1 MKLIIIILM
10 LAGLATGCE
19 TKSQARAEAQK
30 AYLAGQ
36 NEAMRRMMAQ
46 QQTANSVTIVGP
58 VQIPTVP
65 WVAGM
70 TLTQAIATANYL
82 PQREPK
88 QIILTR
94 QGQDQIIDPQD
105 LVNGVQIPLQPGDT
119 ITIREE

>member
-10 LAGLATGCE
+10 LAGVATGCE
-19 TKSQARAEAQK
+19 TKLQARAEAQK

-65 WVAGM
+65 
-70 TLTQAIATANYL
+70 
-82 PQREPK
+82 
-88 QIILTR
+88 
-94 QGQDQIIDPQD
+94 
-105 LVNGVQIPLQPGDT
+105 
-119 ITIREE
+119 

>member
-1 MKLIIIILM
+1 MKLIIIVLL

-36 NEAMRRMMAQ
+36 NDAMRHALAQ
-46 QQTANSVTIVGP
+46 QQAVNSITVVGP
-58 VQIPTVP
+58 VQVPNVP
-65 WVAGM
+65 WVAGL

-82 PQREPK
+82 PQREPR

-94 QGQDQIIDPQD
+94 QGQDQIIAPED
-105 LVNGVQIPLQPGDT
+105 LVNGVQIILQPGDK
-119 ITIREE
+119 ITIKEE